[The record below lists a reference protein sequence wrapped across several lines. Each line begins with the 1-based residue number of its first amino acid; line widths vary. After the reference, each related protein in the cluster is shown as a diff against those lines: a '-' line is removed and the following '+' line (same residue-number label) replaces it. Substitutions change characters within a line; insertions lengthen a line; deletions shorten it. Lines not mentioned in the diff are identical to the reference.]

1 MYYLCNTKRNQH
13 NSIMKKKKYTLVD
26 VDGNAFAIIAYV
38 KNAMRREGKSNEE
51 IDNYLKDAKSGDYR
65 HLIDVSVE
73 MCEKLNGEDG
83 NTRLILVDWDDD
95 GENLPTK
102 VKIPTD
108 IDDEDV
114 ANYLSD
120 TYGFCVNFWYD
131 INEQS

>member
-1 MYYLCNTKRNQH
+1 M
-13 NSIMKKKKYTLVD
+13 SKKNYTLED

-38 KNAMRREGKSNEE
+38 CKAMRRESKTNEE
-51 IDNYLKDAKSGDYR
+51 FDNYLKDAISGDYR
-65 HLIDVSVE
+65 HLIDISVE
-73 MCEKLNGEDG
+73 MCERLNGEDG

-108 IDDEDV
+108 IDDWEV
-114 ANYLSD
+114 ADYLSD
-120 TYGFCVNFWYD
+120 TYGFCVNGWYE